1 MGQVSNKIKSI
12 YFFSL
17 LCLGVLTHSLGQ
29 NQISFQH
36 ISTKDGLSQSDVN
49 IIYQDKQGFMWFGTH
64 DGINKYD
71 GYEFTVYNLDDNDP
85 ESISSNLIFDIAAD
99 NDGNLWI
106 GTTGSGLNFFNVTTG
121 KFTQYTHDKNNPKS
135 ISSNH
140 ITKVFIDSKQ
150 RLWVGSRNGLDKLDL
165 NTASEKLDS
174 EKLEF
179 EHFNSDIN
187 SHIAR
192 YDGTFVSSI
201 YENKKGGL
209 FVGGKSG
216 IYKLRK
222 DGKGKDFFANITDEI
237 GLPSTTIK
245 GIAEDA
251 TGRLFIATSRGLYYQ
266 SHGLENNFKRFHT
279 GTFSSI
285 LLDKDNH
292 IWAGSDRGLF
302 YFENFTH
309 DKQPVFLKK
318 FIYDSKDPTSLSKN
332 IVRSLFM
339 DDTGIIWIGTN
350 GGGINTFDPKR
361 KQFQHVRNTSDPK
374 SLSYDKIR
382 SMFEDS
388 NGTLWIGTE
397 GGGLNMLKKEEAN
410 GTYKNFKHFNS
421 ISKIFAIEETVI
433 GDSPI
438 LMIGTEGFPG
448 LYFMDISDPH
458 KISKEALTK
467 TNLNNGVFSLLS
479 DSNENMWIGT
489 YNSGIHRW
497 IKTDTVGHFQRQAF
511 GYYPG
516 KSNSISSNIIRNIL
530 EDSKGNMWFATGDGL
545 GMLSNKERYKKRP
558 KFKVYK
564 HDPDDPTSISHNYI
578 LSLYESTAGTLWVGT
593 FGGGLNKF
601 IPGTD
606 ESQATFEL
614 YSTLDGLP
622 NNVIKGIL
630 EDGKKNLWL
639 STNKGLSCFDTE
651 KKTFQNYN
659 PSDGLQDNEFQ
670 ELACLKRADGEMLF
684 GGINGFNAF
693 YPDEIRENKYPAKTV
708 ITDLLLSNKS
718 VEIGDKIN
726 GRVILQKNISK
737 SREIELKYGN
747 TNFSFEFAALHYA
760 APSKNEYAYMLEG
773 FDTDWTQ
780 TTAKKRYATYTNL
793 KPGNYIFKVKASNND
808 GVWNPEPT
816 ILHIRIIPPWYLT
829 HIAYVCYGLVLIG
842 LLWLFWRY
850 TFIRTSE
857 KHQLELESVERERSE
872 ELQRMKL
879 EFFTNISHE
888 FRTPLTLIKGPLE
901 YVQKNVSTLDQ
912 KSLKVQFGLMQKN
925 TNYLLRLVTQLLDFR
940 KITQGKMRLVMRNS
954 DIIAFIREVAEPF
967 QFMAHKQSIDF
978 EVDAISDTLIT
989 WFDHEALEKIMNN
1002 LLSNAFK
1009 FTEAGGRI
1017 RVKISEDIIEG
1028 KNEVVIKVKDSGIG
1042 MPKAKMSKIFER
1054 FNSAKEGTNNQKIN
1068 PEGIGIGLS
1077 FTKNLVELHQG
1088 RIEIFSKPDKGTKFV
1103 VHLPKDKET
1112 YTNINEISC
1121 KDVSDND
1128 FLVRSS
1134 ETESFAIGLNDDLID
1149 EGLSE
1154 TRSKLPVLLVVD
1166 DNPDIRT
1173 FISKV
1178 LGKTYTVYQAE
1189 NGKKG
1194 LEIAKKVMPNIVICD
1209 IVMPIMDGIDFSRHL
1224 KSQPETSHIPIII
1237 LTAKSSQEI
1246 ELKSLEL
1253 GVDEY
1258 LRKPFD
1264 FELLK
1269 LKLSNII
1276 KRREQLRKRFN
1287 RKITVQPS
1295 EIAVTSMDE
1304 KFLSQAIEI
1313 VEKHMMNTD
1322 FNVEMLV
1329 KEMGL
1334 SRSTLYLKFKELTG
1348 LSSSEFIRNVRL
1360 KRAVQFFNQSSY
1372 SVKEIMYKTGFS
1384 TASYFSKCFK
1394 KQFGVVPSEYVKQIS
1409 KKKEAAD
1416 T

>member
-1 MGQVSNKIKSI
+1 MMIVVPKKMKL
-12 YFFSL
+12 YCFLTFC
-17 LCLGVLTHSLGQ
+17 CLNMLTNAFGQ

-49 IIYQDKQGFMWFGTH
+49 TIYQDKLGFMWFGTH

-71 GYEFTVYNLDDNDP
+71 GYEFTVYNLDDNNPD
-85 ESISSNLIFDIAAD
+85 SINSNLIFDIAAD
-99 NDGNLWI
+99 DEGNLWI
-106 GTTGSGLNFFNVTTG
+106 GTTGNGLNFFNVTTG

-140 ITKVFIDSKQ
+140 ITRVFIDSKK
-150 RLWVGSRNGLDKLDL
+150 RLWIGNRNGLDRLDL
-165 NTASEKLDS
+165 NTGVSDEI
-174 EKLEF
+174 EF
-179 EHFNSDIN
+179 EHFNSEI
-187 SHIAR
+187 STPIPK
-192 YDGTFVSSI
+192 YDGSFISAI
-201 YENKKGGL
+201 YEDKKGGL
-209 FVGGKSG
+209 FVGGKVG
-216 IYKLRK
+216 LYKLRK
-222 DGKGKDFFANITDEI
+222 DGKGKDFFANVTDEI
-237 GLPSTTIK
+237 GLPKTTIRS
-245 GIAEDA
+245 IAEDA
-251 TGRLFIATSRGLYYQ
+251 TGRLFIATGRGLYYQ
-266 SHGLENNFKRFHT
+266 TLDVESGFERFHKGGF
-279 GTFSSI
+279 GTI
-285 LLDKDNH
+285 LIDKDNH

-302 YFENFTH
+302 YFENFTD
-309 DKQPVFLKK
+309 DKPPVFLKQ
-318 FIYDSKDPTSLSKN
+318 FQYDSKDPSSLSKN

-350 GGGINTFDPKR
+350 GGGINIFDPKR
-361 KQFQHVRNTSDPK
+361 KQFKNIRNTSDPN

-382 SMFEDS
+382 SIFEDS

-397 GGGLNMLKKEEAN
+397 GGGLNMLKKAN
-410 GTYKNFKHFNS
+410 DNGSYKSFKHFNS
-421 ISKIFAIEETVI
+421 LKKIFAISETNI
-433 GDSPI
+433 GGKQN
-438 LMIGTEGFPG
+438 LMIGSEGFPG
-448 LYFMDISDPH
+448 LYFLDISNPEN
-458 KISKEALTK
+458 ISEKNLAGTD
-467 TNLNNGVFSLLS
+467 LNNGVFSLLS
-479 DSNENMWIGT
+479 DSNENIWIGT

-497 IKTDTVGHFQRQAF
+497 IKTDTIGKFKKQSFGH
-511 GYYPG
+511 YPG
-516 KSNSISSNIIRNIL
+516 KANSISSNIIRNIL
-530 EDSKGNMWFATGDGL
+530 EDSQGNIWLATGDGL
-545 GMLSNKERYKKRP
+545 SVLSAKERYKKRP
-558 KFKVYK
+558 KFKAYK
-564 HDPDDPTSISHNYI
+564 HDPANTKSISHNYV
-578 LSLYESTAGTLWVGT
+578 LSLYESSSGVVWAGT

-606 ESQATFEL
+606 EQPATFEH
-614 YSTLDGLP
+614 YSSLDGLP

-630 EDGKKNLWL
+630 EDSKQNLWL
-639 STNKGLSCFDTE
+639 STNKGLSSFDPE
-651 KKTFQNYN
+651 KKTFKNYN
-659 PSDGLQDNEFQ
+659 SSDGLQDNEFQ
-670 ELACLKRADGEMLF
+670 ELACLKRPDGEMLF

-693 YPDEIRENKYPAKTV
+693 YPDEIQENKYPAKTV
-708 ITDLLLSNKS
+708 ITDLLISNKS
-718 VEIGDKIN
+718 VEIGEEIN
-726 GRVILQKNISK
+726 GKVVLEKNISK
-737 SREIELKYGN
+737 SKEIELNYGN

-760 APSKNEYAYMLEG
+760 APSKNQYAYKLEG
-773 FDTDWTQ
+773 FDTEWTE

-793 KPGNYIFKVKASNND
+793 KPGDYVFKVKASNND
-808 GVWNPEPT
+808 GIWNSEPT
-816 ILHIRIIPPWYLT
+816 ILNIHIIPPWYRT
-829 HIAYVCYGLVLIG
+829 NFAYVCYGLLFMG
-842 LLWLFWRY
+842 MLWLFWRY

-912 KSLKVQFGLMQKN
+912 KSLKEQLALMQKN

-940 KITQGKMRLVMRNS
+940 KITQGKMRLVMRHG
-954 DIIAFIREVAEPF
+954 DIVSFIREVAEPF

-978 EVDAISDTLIT
+978 ELDAVSDTLIT

-1009 FTEAGGRI
+1009 FTQAGGQI
-1017 RVKISEDIIEG
+1017 KVKISEDIVDG

-1042 MPKAKMSKIFER
+1042 MPKAKMAKIFER
-1054 FNSAKEGTNNQKIN
+1054 FNSAKEGEKNRRIN

-1088 RIEIFSKPDKGTKFV
+1088 VIEVFSKPERGTKFV
-1103 VHLPKDKET
+1103 VRLPVDKEA
-1112 YTNINEISC
+1112 YTNIDEISC

-1134 ETESFAIGLNDDLID
+1134 ETESFAIGFNDDLID
-1149 EGLSE
+1149 EGMSK
-1154 TRSKLPVLLVVD
+1154 TRPKLPVLLVVD

-1194 LEIAKKVMPNIVICD
+1194 LEKAKEVMPNIVICD
-1209 IVMPIMDGIDFSRHL
+1209 IVMPIMDGIEFSRIM

-1237 LTAKSSQEI
+1237 LTAKSSQES
-1246 ELKSLEL
+1246 ELQSLEL

-1276 KRREQLRKRFN
+1276 KRREHLRKRFN
-1287 RKITVQPS
+1287 KKITVQPS

-1304 KFLSQAIEI
+1304 KFLIQAIAI

-1348 LSSSEFIRNVRL
+1348 LSSSEFIRSVRL
-1360 KRAVQFFNQSSY
+1360 KRAVQFFNQSDY

-1409 KKKEAAD
+1409 KQKEAAD
-1416 T
+1416 K

>member
-1 MGQVSNKIKSI
+1 MIVVPKKIKSF
-12 YFFSL
+12 YLSSL
-17 LCLGVLTHSLGQ
+17 LCLGILTNVFGQ

-49 IIYQDKQGFMWFGTH
+49 TIYQDKLGFMWFGTH

-71 GYEFTVYNLDDNDP
+71 GYEFTVYNLDDNEPD
-85 ESISSNLIFDIAAD
+85 SISSNLIFDIAAD
-99 NDGNLWI
+99 DEGNLWI
-106 GTTGSGLNFFNVTTG
+106 GTTGNGLNFFNVTTG
-121 KFTQYTHDKNNPKS
+121 KFTQYVHDKDDPTT

-140 ITKVFIDSKQ
+140 ITKVFIDSKK
-150 RLWVGSRNGLDKLDL
+150 RLWVGNKNGLDRLDL
-165 NTASEKLDS
+165 STISKGI
-174 EKLEF
+174 EF
-179 EHFNSDIN
+179 EHFNSEI
-187 SHIAR
+187 SSPIPK
-192 YDGTFVSSI
+192 YDGSFISSI
-201 YENKKGGL
+201 YEDKKGGL
-209 FVGGKSG
+209 YVGGKG
-216 IYKLRK
+216 GLYKLRK
-222 DGKGKDFFANITDEI
+222 DGKGKDFFANVTKEI
-237 GLPSTTIK
+237 GLPKTTIRS
-245 GIAEDA
+245 IAEDA

-266 SHGLENNFKRFHT
+266 TLGSQTGFEQFHK
-279 GTFSSI
+279 GTFGNI

-302 YFENFTH
+302 YFENFT
-309 DKQPVFLKK
+309 DNKPPIFLRQ
-318 FIYDSKDPTSLSKN
+318 FQYDSKDPSSLSKN

-350 GGGINTFDPKR
+350 GGGINIFDPKR
-361 KQFQHVRNTSDPK
+361 KQFKNVRNTSDPN

-382 SMFEDS
+382 SIYEDS
-388 NGTLWIGTE
+388 NSTLWVGTE
-397 GGGLNMLKKEEAN
+397 GGGLNMLTKDNDN
-410 GTYKNFKHFNS
+410 GSYKHFEHFNS
-421 ISKIFAIEETVI
+421 LSKIFAIEETKI
-433 GDSPI
+433 GEKPI

-448 LYFMDISDPH
+448 LYFLDISNPK
-458 KISKEALTK
+458 KITEATLTK
-467 TNLNNGVFSLLS
+467 TDLNNGVFSLLS
-479 DSNENMWIGT
+479 DSNENLWVGT
-489 YNSGIHRW
+489 YNTGIHRW
-497 IKTDTVGHFQRQAF
+497 IKTDTVGHFIKQSF
-511 GYYPG
+511 GHYPG
-516 KSNSISSNIIRNIL
+516 KTNSVSSNIIRNIL
-530 EDSKGNMWFATGDGL
+530 EDHNGNIWLATGDGL
-545 GMLSNKERYKKRP
+545 CVLTSKEKYKKRP
-558 KFKVYK
+558 KFKVFK
-564 HDPDDPTSISHNYI
+564 HDPTNPKSISHNYV
-578 LSLYESTAGTLWVGT
+578 LSLYESLSGVIWAGT
-593 FGGGLNKF
+593 FGGGLNKY

-606 ESQATFEL
+606 ENPATFEH
-614 YSTLDGLP
+614 YSTLNGLP

-630 EDGKKNLWL
+630 EDGNQNLWL
-639 STNKGLSCFDTE
+639 STNKGLSSFDPE
-651 KKTFQNYN
+651 KEIFKNYN
-659 PSDGLQDNEFQ
+659 SSDGLQNNEFQ

-693 YPDEIRENKYPAKTV
+693 YPDEIQENKYPAKTV
-708 ITDLLLSNKS
+708 ITDLLISNKS
-718 VEIGDKIN
+718 VEIGEEIN
-726 GRVILQKNISK
+726 GKVVLEKNISK
-737 SREIELKYGN
+737 SKKIELKYGN

-760 APSKNEYAYMLEG
+760 APAKNQYAYKLEG
-773 FDTDWTQ
+773 FDTDWTE
-780 TTAKKRYATYTNL
+780 TTSKKRYATYTNL
-793 KPGNYIFKVKASNND
+793 KPGDYVFKVKASNND
-808 GVWNPEPT
+808 GIWNSKPT
-816 ILHIRIIPPWYLT
+816 TLSIHIIPPWYLT
-829 HIAYVCYGLVLIG
+829 YVAYVCYGLLFLG

-912 KSLKVQFGLMQKN
+912 KSLKEQLGLMQKN

-954 DIIAFIREVAEPF
+954 DITAFIREVAEPF
-967 QFMAHKQSIDF
+967 QFMAHKQSINF
-978 EVDAISDTLIT
+978 EVDSSTDSIIT

-1009 FTEAGGRI
+1009 FTEAGGQI
-1017 RVKISEDIIEG
+1017 KVKISEDIVDG
-1028 KNEVVIKVKDSGIG
+1028 KSEVVIKVKDSGIG

-1054 FNSAKEGTNNQKIN
+1054 FNSAKEGEKNHKIN

-1088 RIEIFSKPDKGTKFV
+1088 RIQVFSKPDKGTKFIV
-1103 VHLPKDKET
+1103 RLPQDKEA
-1112 YTNINEISC
+1112 YTNIDEISC

-1149 EGLSE
+1149 EGMSK
-1154 TRSKLPVLLVVD
+1154 TRPKLPVLLVVD

-1173 FISKV
+1173 FISKI
-1178 LGKTYTVYQAE
+1178 LGNIYTIYQAE

-1194 LEIAKKVMPNIVICD
+1194 LEIAKKVIPNIVICD
-1209 IVMPIMDGIDFSRHL
+1209 IVMPIMDGIEFSRNL

-1276 KRREQLRKRFN
+1276 KRREHLRKRFN

-1348 LSSSEFIRNVRL
+1348 LSSSEFIRSIRL
-1360 KRAVQFFNQSSY
+1360 KRAVQFFNKSNY

-1394 KQFGVVPSEYVKQIS
+1394 KQFGMVPSEYVKQIS
-1409 KKKEAAD
+1409 KKKESAD